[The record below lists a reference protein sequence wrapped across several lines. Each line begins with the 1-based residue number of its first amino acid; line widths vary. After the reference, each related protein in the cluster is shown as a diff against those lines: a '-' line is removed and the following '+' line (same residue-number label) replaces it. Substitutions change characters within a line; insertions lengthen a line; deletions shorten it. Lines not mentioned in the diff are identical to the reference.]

1 LEESGE
7 DERIGLNWS
16 LQQHDERMWNCLI
29 WYPTGSSKA
38 VVVTVLKLGVAEREG
53 IIK

>member
-1 LEESGE
+1 LEESGV
-7 DERIGLNWS
+7 DEGIALNRS

-29 WYPTGSSKA
+29 WYRTGNSGA
-38 VVVTVLKLGVAEREG
+38 VVVTVLELGVAEREG